1 VSAEP
6 VTSPGRP
13 ARARP
18 APARRR
24 PPAPARPASTTPR
37 LRLVTPS
44 RRAPRAP
51 FVVVLLVLLLVGLL
65 GLLLLN
71 TASAQDAFRLSS
83 LQARQEAL
91 ALQRQELARQAA
103 ALADPARLE
112 AKARALG
119 MVPVGAPTFLAPG
132 QPLPKGATVLAGDLI
147 IVPAPLAPPVQDY
160 PPRSLMR
167 APAAPSA
174 ATPQA
179 SAAAKAQAAK
189 AQAANGHATKAPAP
203 KPSSKATAATPSP
216 SKTAGTKAAATMT
229 RPTTPTTTRKAAITP
244 PAPATRTTP

>member
-1 VSAEP
+1 MSAEP

-18 APARRR
+18 APAGRRT
-24 PPAPARPASTTPR
+24 PAAARPAATKAR

-44 RRAPRAP
+44 RRVPRAP

-112 AKARALG
+112 AKARGLG

-132 QPLPKGATVLAGDLI
+132 QPLPKGATVLAGGLI

-167 APAAPSA
+167 ASAAPSA

-189 AQAANGHATKAPAP
+189 AQAQATKAPAP
-203 KPSSKATAATPSP
+203 KPSGKATAATSPP

-229 RPTTPTTTRKAAITP
+229 RPTTPRATRKAAITP